1 MKTLSSLC
9 CLLLAILAPSR
20 AVIVETHNFNSLDLD
35 IPDGS
40 PSGLANVQ
48 SFATAINFITDVD
61 VSLRIIGTPDANP
74 LAFNGDLYVYL
85 VHESGFSV
93 LLNRIGAIF
102 GVPFGYDDNGVAIV
116 LDDAAANGDVHLY
129 RNVVTPA
136 LGAPLTGTWRP
147 DGRATDPNVV
157 LNTDPRTALLGS
169 FNGLS
174 AAGNWTLFVAD
185 ASNGE
190 DHRLANWSLTIT
202 GDPVPEPATAALLG
216 IGGML
221 LLRRRRRSRSGASGG

>member
-1 MKTLSSLC
+1 MKTTFALC
-9 CLLLAILAPSR
+9 CPFLFVLALAPAR
-20 AVIVETHNFNSLDLD
+20 AAIVETHNFNSLNLD

-48 SFATAINFITDVD
+48 NFATAINLISDVD
-61 VSLRIIGTPDANP
+61 VSIHIVGTPDANP
-74 LAFNGDLYVYL
+74 FAFNGDLYVYL
-85 VHESGFSV
+85 VHESGFAV
-93 LLNRIGAIF
+93 LLNRVGAIF
-102 GVPFGYDDNGVAIV
+102 GVPFGYDDNGVMIV
-116 LDDAAANGDVHLY
+116 LDDAAPNGDVHLY

-169 FNGLS
+169 FNGLN

-190 DHRLANWSLTIT
+190 EHRLADWSLTIT
-202 GDPVPEPATAALLG
+202 GENVPEPGMGLLLAS
-216 IGGML
+216 GGML
-221 LLRRRRRSRSGASGG
+221 LFRRCRGR

>member
-1 MKTLSSLC
+1 MKTIIALC
-9 CLLLAILAPSR
+9 CLLLVILVPSR
-20 AVIVETHNFNSLDLD
+20 AVIIETHNFTSLDLD

-48 SFATAINFITDVD
+48 NFVTAINLISDVD
-61 VSLRIIGTPDANP
+61 VSLHVVGTPDANP

-85 VHESGFSV
+85 VHESGLAI
-93 LLNRIGAIF
+93 LLNRVGAIF
-102 GVPFGYDDNGVAIV
+102 GVPFGYDDNGVMIV
-116 LDDAAANGDVHLY
+116 LDDAAPNGDVHLY
-129 RNVVTPA
+129 RNVVMPA

-185 ASNGE
+185 ASTGE
-190 DHRLANWSLTIT
+190 EHRLKDWSLTIT
-202 GDPVPEPATAALLG
+202 GENVPEPATAALLG
-216 IGGML
+216 LGGL
-221 LLRRRRRSRSGASGG
+221 LFLAGQRRR

>member
-1 MKTLSSLC
+1 MKTTRALSCLFLILLSLTP
-9 CLLLAILAPSR
+9 AR
-20 AVIVETHNFNSLDLD
+20 AVIVETHNFNSLNLD

-48 SFATAINFITDVD
+48 SFATAINLISDVD
-61 VSLRIIGTPDANP
+61 VSLHVVGTPDANP

-85 VHESGFSV
+85 VHESGLAI
-93 LLNRIGAIF
+93 LLNRVGAIF
-102 GVPFGYDDNGVAIV
+102 GVPFGYDDNGVMIV
-116 LDDAAANGDVHLY
+116 LDDAAPNGDVHLY

-169 FNGLS
+169 FNGLT

-185 ASNGE
+185 AATGE
-190 DHRLANWSLTIT
+190 EHRLADWSLTIT
-202 GDPVPEPATAALLG
+202 GENVPEPATAALLG
-216 IGGML
+216 LGGL
-221 LLRRRRRSRSGASGG
+221 LLARRRR

>member
-1 MKTLSSLC
+1 MKTLTALC
-9 CLLLAILAPSR
+9 CLLLVILAPSR
-20 AVIVETHNFNSLDLD
+20 AVIIETHSFNSLNLD

-48 SFATAINFITDVD
+48 SFATAINLISDVD
-61 VSLRIIGTPDANP
+61 VSLHVVGTPDANP

-85 VHESGFSV
+85 VHESGLAI
-93 LLNRIGAIF
+93 LLNRVGAIF
-102 GVPFGYDDNGVAIV
+102 GVPFGYDDNGVMIV
-116 LDDAAANGDVHLY
+116 LDDAAPNGDVHLY

-190 DHRLANWSLTIT
+190 EHRLADWSLTIT
-202 GDPVPEPATAALLG
+202 GENVPEPVTAALLG
-216 IGGML
+216 LGGL
-221 LLRRRRRSRSGASGG
+221 LFLAGQRRR